1 MIEIV
6 NRIVKDVNAALAQVA
21 KTDPLTAELVR
32 LDIGSET
39 TWTDETAGR
48 IPQLA
53 LRHTDG
59 RAG

>member
-1 MIEIV
+1 MSETV
-6 NRIVKDVNAALAQVA
+6 NKIVKEVNAALAQIA

-48 IPQLA
+48 VPLLA
-53 LRHTDG
+53 IRHTDM